1 MGEFLYNL
9 GVEKA
14 MTQIHKQQTNAIS
27 KAQDKLEKIFATD
40 VTKGPNTNIKRA
52 IQKITNLI
60 KNRQDT

>member
-40 VTKGPNTNIKRA
+40 VTKGPNT
-52 IQKITNLI
+52 
-60 KNRQDT
+60 